1 MPGPRTGRNVDI
13 RLLGQ
18 VAASVDGHRPALGG
32 SRQRAFFSALVLQAN
47 RSVSQEEIIHAVWGN
62 QPPDSVT
69 SSVHTYVS
77 RLRRALEPD
86 RRPRSASALLEF
98 DGLGYRL
105 NIDTDHVDVH
115 RVEAHVETAKRHIPQ
130 APRIALAELE
140 RALDLWRG
148 RPLVGIPGPLAEIER
163 SRLEELHFTILEMR
177 FDLMLSLGM
186 HNEAVHELSSLTQRH
201 PLRERLRGL
210 LIHAYSLCGRRAE
223 ALAEFQSLRREL
235 VQQLGIEP
243 NEEVQHQHMRI
254 LRGEPMFVR
263 GGHHDP
269 PAGLTSPL
277 LLAAPPAQLPRAHP
291 DLVGRDHEVEL
302 LRTMASE
309 DLVSSRYSP
318 LLYIDGAAGTGKS
331 ALAVRLAHEIAAH
344 FPDGQL
350 YVDLRG
356 DTTSKGPLGTEQAL
370 QHMLFSLGQMTSNAL
385 PVESLVGL
393 YRSLTAGKKLLVV
406 LDNAFSHE
414 QVRPLL
420 PGAPGCAVIVTGRD
434 TMTGLVTMEGARRLT
449 LGPLRPE
456 DAVLLVKR
464 SVGRALRQQ
473 RNARGES
480 ALPSRWVLSEL
491 CRIHGYTPLALHDLS
506 KHLIRFAI
514 AEGHCAADMEGGV
527 ETAETAE
534 TAPGARTAPWPYRR
548 LGKETARV
556 LRALGMF
563 SVPAL
568 PRDAA
573 VAVLT
578 PEIPLVERHLDLLVV
593 LGLVGE
599 KDGRL
604 CVAPRI
610 RAYLQEE
617 GVREDPSGTRF
628 LWARRMAHHCTED
641 FLRAL
646 RASGRCPDGRA
657 PSVPPA
663 LAGATGPAAAEKRA
677 ALREII
683 AEAVRVAQ
691 AV

>member
-1 MPGPRTGRNVDI
+1 M
-13 RLLGQ
+13 
-18 VAASVDGHRPALGG
+18 GG

-77 RLRRALEPD
+77 RLRRVLEPD

-105 NIDTDHVDVH
+105 NIDTDQVDVH
-115 RVEAHVETAKRHIPQ
+115 RVEAHVETGKRHIPQ
-130 APRIALAELE
+130 APRTALTEFE
-140 RALDLWRG
+140 RALALWRG

-223 ALAEFQSLRREL
+223 ALAEFQNLRREL

-254 LRGEPMFVR
+254 LRGEPVLAR

-269 PAGLTSPL
+269 SAGLTSPL

-291 DLVGRDHEVEL
+291 DLVGRDHEVQL

-309 DLVSSRYSP
+309 DLVSAKYAP

-331 ALAVRLAHEIAAH
+331 ALAVRLAHEMAAH

-370 QHMLFSLGQMTSNAL
+370 QHMLFSLGQMASNAL
-385 PVESLVGL
+385 PAESLIGL
-393 YRSLTAGKKLLVV
+393 YRSLTAGKKMLVV

-449 LGPLRPE
+449 LGPLRSE

-473 RNARGES
+473 HNALGES

-506 KHLIRFAI
+506 KHLIRFATT
-514 AEGHCAADMEGGV
+514 EGRCAADAESARAAAEAV
-527 ETAETAE
+527 TATG
-534 TAPGARTAPWPYRR
+534 TRNAPWPYGR
-548 LGKETARV
+548 LGRETARV

-563 SVPAL
+563 SVPSL
-568 PRDAA
+568 PRDA
-573 VAVLT
+573 VAAMLG
-578 PEIPLVERHLDLLVV
+578 PEIPLVDRHLDLLVV

-599 KDGRL
+599 EGGRL
-604 CVAPRI
+604 CVVPRL
-610 RAYLQEE
+610 RAYTREE
-617 GVREDPSGTRF
+617 GLREDPPGTRF
-628 LWARRMAHHCTED
+628 LWARRMAYHCTAAV
-641 FLRAL
+641 LRSL
-646 RASGRCPDGRA
+646 HASGRCPDGR
-657 PSVPPA
+657 
-663 LAGATGPAAAEKRA
+663 GPAVLHARTGAAVLTAAERA
-677 ALREII
+677 ALCAVV
-683 AEAVRVAQ
+683 AEAARVARDR
-691 AV
+691 